1 MSSSVNSG
9 ALAADAEPETQT
21 RGRSDVGMVT
31 ASTDREARRRKRSEL
46 PRILM
51 VDDEASVLEGLAA
64 LLGRRF
70 QVTTAV
76 GGRAGLEVLSEDPGF
91 AVIVSDMNMPGMTG
105 AQFLGEA
112 RTVAADAVRLLLT
125 GSNDLEDAVAAVNEG
140 QIFRF
145 LTKPCPSDILI
156 AAVDA
161 AVHQHDLQVS
171 AHRRLQE
178 SLTSSIR
185 ALARA
190 IDAKDPSTRMHS
202 ERVAHL
208 ATRIAEAMGWPP
220 DRVDLIRDAGL
231 VHDVGKIGVPDAVLL
246 KPGRLTD
253 DEFEAVKLHAALGAE
268 IVSEILTPEQV
279 SWVRHHHEKFDG
291 SGYPDRI
298 AGEDIPE
305 AARILCVADSVDV
318 MTSRPY
324 CEPRT
329 WEDAMDECRRV
340 AGSHFDPRVVEA
352 ITSL

>member
-1 MSSSVNSG
+1 VGIVTSSAG
-9 ALAADAEPETQT
+9 RQT
-21 RGRSDVGMVT
+21 RRG
-31 ASTDREARRRKRSEL
+31 KRGDL
-46 PRILM
+46 PRILI
-51 VDDEASVLEGLAA
+51 VDDEAAVLEGLAA

-76 GGRAGLEVLSEDPGF
+76 GGRAGLAVLADDPGF

-105 AQFLGEA
+105 ARFLCEA
-112 RTVAADAVRLLLT
+112 RTVATDAVRLLLT

-145 LTKPCPSDILI
+145 LTKPCPSEVLI

-161 AVHQHDLQVS
+161 AVHQHDLQAS

-208 ATRIAEAMGWPP
+208 ATRIAEAMGWPAGG
-220 DRVDLIRDAGL
+220 VGLLRDVGL

-253 DEFEAVKLHAALGAE
+253 DEFEIVKPHAALGAE

-279 SWVRHHHEKFDG
+279 SWVRHHHERYDG
-291 SGYPDRI
+291 GGYPDRI

-318 MTSRPY
+318 MTSRRPY

-340 AGSHFDPRVVEA
+340 AGTHFDPRVVEA
-352 ITSL
+352 IASL

>member
-1 MSSSVNSG
+1 MG
-9 ALAADAEPETQT
+9 L
-21 RGRSDVGMVT
+21 VT
-31 ASTDREARRRKRSEL
+31 ASTDRETRRRKRSEL

-51 VDDEASVLEGLAA
+51 VDDELSVLEGLSA

-70 QVTTAV
+70 QCTIAV
-76 GGRAGLEVLSEDPGF
+76 GGRAGLDVLAGDPGF
-91 AVIVSDMNMPGMTG
+91 SVIVSDMNMPGMTG
-105 AQFLGEA
+105 AEFLGQA
-112 RTVAADAVRLLLT
+112 RTADPEAVRLLLT
-125 GSNDLEDAVAAVNEG
+125 GSNDLEDAVAAVNQG

-145 LTKPCPSDILI
+145 LTKPCPSDVLI

-161 AVHQHDLQVS
+161 AVEQHDLQVT
-171 AHRRLQE
+171 ARRRAQE
-178 SLTSSIR
+178 TLNASIR

-208 ATRIAEAMGWPP
+208 ACRIAEAMGWTAE
-220 DRVDLIRDAGL
+220 RVEQLREAGL

-253 DEFEAVKLHAALGAE
+253 EEFEVVKQHAALGAE
-268 IVSEILTPEQV
+268 IVSEVLSPELV
-279 SWVRHHHEKFDG
+279 AWVRHHHERYDG
-291 SGYPDRI
+291 GGYPDRI

-305 AARILCVADSVDV
+305 GARILCVADSVDV
-318 MTSRPY
+318 MTSRRPY

-340 AGSHFDPRVVEA
+340 AGTHFDPHVVEA
-352 ITSL
+352 ITAL